1 MVEIGLERLIY
12 LGVLLLGLL
21 LVLPEIVLLLEIG
34 PDCHFIDEVAEQVIC
49 LLLGQSESLLLIDPL
64 QLMLIQVD
72 QKAIRVG
79 KLRH

>member
-21 LVLPEIVLLLEIG
+21 LVFPEIVLLLKIG
-34 PDCHFIDEVAEQVIC
+34 PNGHFIDEVAEQVIC